1 MENLLIQ
8 GGMVVDGTGAPA
20 RRADIR
26 LRNGRI
32 AAIGPDLKPE
42 NGERAFDA
50 SGCFVAPGFIES
62 HTHYDGTMWW
72 QPDLDPLPGYGVTT
86 AIMGNCGFSAAPIS
100 DDAGVRAEIAKIFS
114 FFEDIPEKPF
124 LNELPW
130 DWRTWSEYKQSMTS
144 RLRIAANY
152 GAFVGHLAIRLAV
165 MGHAAWERAATA
177 DEIARMVALL
187 EDALDAGAMGLSTN
201 LLDHDGA
208 GRPVPTFK
216 ADDAEWTALIA
227 TLARYKG
234 VSMEVA
240 LDTVIHL
247 TAAQSIRKLAKLCE
261 GHDVRVQW
269 AGGVP
274 TLKFQAAI
282 LPELKAL
289 HEDFKR
295 DGKDY
300 WAGYAHV
307 PITSV
312 INIRASLIFAQSDDF
327 AWHEIVQAD
336 SDDDKLALLRD
347 SAWRARARE
356 SWDHKA
362 VKHSPFGSPQ
372 NLLLLDS
379 ANGAGPVNLSVVDLA
394 RRRGVHPSDA
404 MADWFI
410 ENGLDSTV
418 HMAPFEMIDDAVAD
432 LLRDPKSVGNISD
445 APAHGQM
452 FCGGG
457 YNMILFDEWVKGKRE
472 ISVEAA
478 VHIQTGKLADYFNLT
493 DRGVLAV
500 GKRADITVF
509 NLDEIQMRD
518 MEKVRDVPNG
528 DGGMTWRWTR
538 KPAPVRLTLVNGEP
552 TFENGAF
559 TGAFPGEMV
568 SPTLLNPARSGS
580 GA

>member
-1 MENLLIQ
+1 MENLLIL

-32 AAIGPDLKPE
+32 AAIGLDLKPE

-50 SGCFVAPGFIES
+50 SGCFVTPGFIES

-100 DDAGVRAEIAKIFS
+100 GDAAIRAEIAKIFS

-165 MGHAAWERAATA
+165 MGHAAWERAATP

-336 SDDDKLALLRD
+336 SDDAKLALLRD
-347 SAWRARARE
+347 PAWRARARE

-457 YNMILFDEWVKGKRE
+457 YNMILFDEWVKGKAE
-472 ISVEAA
+472 ISVEEA
-478 VHIQTGKLADYFNLT
+478 VHIQTGKLAEYFNLT

-500 GKRADITVF
+500 GKRADIVVF

-568 SPTLLNPARSGS
+568 SPTLLRV
-580 GA
+580 